1 MKTKINSKH
10 NGTFFVHLL
19 ALVNYIIV
27 SKYFNCNVFQ
37 KSVCVAETVWI
48 CIHSWSE
55 VGNGSQTHHDDARP
69 ADNESHSE
77 PRAKSRVTRMRAV
90 ISHAQRGLITPTTK
104 HQSIIQCSTRMIP
117 TITAISRQKQ
127 QIPADMYEFSRWNK
141 YSRLLMVSASQ
152 SVSDD
157 VRSLR
162 QWSITAAKMG

>member
-19 ALVNYIIV
+19 ALVNYIIA

-37 KSVCVAETVWI
+37 KSVCCRNRVNL
-48 CIHSWSE
+48 HSQLKWSRKRFS
-55 VGNGSQTHHDDARP
+55 NTSWRRSPCWQ
-69 ADNESHSE
+69 SHSE